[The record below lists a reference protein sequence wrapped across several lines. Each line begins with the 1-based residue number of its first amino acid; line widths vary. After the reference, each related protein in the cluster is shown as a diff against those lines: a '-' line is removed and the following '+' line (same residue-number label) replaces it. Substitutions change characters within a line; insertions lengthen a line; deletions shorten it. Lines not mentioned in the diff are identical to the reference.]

1 MLFERT
7 HSEVSNEFS
16 ATVCKS
22 FSFPVH
28 LHRSFEFFGVTR
40 GMACV
45 TVEEKEYTLSAGEAV
60 LIFPYQTHAYANDN
74 SADVVMLIFSPEMV
88 PAFYNHTARKTPLSN
103 LFAFPL
109 EQPLHL
115 ENSCLQI
122 ALAYKI
128 CGTFDQT
135 ASYTVE
141 QPDKRHNLLHQ
152 LLTYVDKNYKGNCTL
167 EEAAKSLN
175 YDYTY
180 VAKFFKSAS
189 GIPFRTYVNRLRI
202 QNAPFLLETTSEPVS
217 AIAEACGFTCVSTFD
232 REFKKAFGMSPQA
245 YRRRN

>member
-22 FSFPVH
+22 FSFPLH
-28 LHRSFEFFGVTR
+28 LHRSFEFFSVTHGV
-40 GMACV
+40 ACV

-60 LIFPYQTHAYANDN
+60 LIFPYQTHVYTNNN

-88 PAFYNHTARKTPLSN
+88 SAFYNQTARKTPFSN

-109 EQPLHL
+109 EQPLCL
-115 ENSCLQI
+115 ANSCLQI

-128 CGTFDQT
+128 CGTFDLT
-135 ASYTVE
+135 ASYKEE
-141 QPDKRHNLLHQ
+141 QSDKRNNLLHQ
-152 LLTYVDKNYKGNCTL
+152 LLTYVDKNYKGICTL
-167 EEAAKSLN
+167 EGAAKSLN

-217 AIAEACGFTCVSTFD
+217 AVAEACGFTCVRTFD

-245 YRRRN
+245 YRHQN

>member
-103 LFAFPL
+103 LFTFPL
-109 EQPLHL
+109 E
-115 ENSCLQI
+115 
-122 ALAYKI
+122 
-128 CGTFDQT
+128 
-135 ASYTVE
+135 
-141 QPDKRHNLLHQ
+141 
-152 LLTYVDKNYKGNCTL
+152 
-167 EEAAKSLN
+167 
-175 YDYTY
+175 
-180 VAKFFKSAS
+180 
-189 GIPFRTYVNRLRI
+189 
-202 QNAPFLLETTSEPVS
+202 
-217 AIAEACGFTCVSTFD
+217 
-232 REFKKAFGMSPQA
+232 
-245 YRRRN
+245 